1 MKAKRSI
8 KVRKL
13 NMKAV
18 ASIIAALLV
27 VVTIIVT
34 LIFNPFSKYPRYMTR
49 VSNEYK
55 KIGHHE
61 VIKEATDD
69 NVMVLHYP
77 TLDNEKVNTWIEAIT
92 AQSKERSKGLS
103 NKDGKKSEIFQDYSI
118 YQVHDKY
125 VTVDIKTLL
134 NNEITDQISRTYD
147 IETGEF
153 VKATDLFNDLG
164 RKKLISDVRATLTKP
179 KEMDRL
185 SYLKATSLDENASI
199 SLSDSS
205 VVFTIDG
212 FKDPVSFDLS
222 KITDYF
228 SHSIGSYEKT
238 DGEIPPVYLDRGI
251 NPKDKLVAF
260 TFDDGPHHRNSK
272 LIMDEMDKYE
282 GQATFFMLGERVHQ
296 NPSVVKEIV
305 RRGHQIANHSYTHP
319 DFNSMDIKDVN
330 KEIKDTDDALYKASG
345 LKGPFM
351 VRPPYGNAN
360 AAVREGAPVTFVN
373 WSVDSEDWVSRDSQQ
388 ICNTIDKYK
397 HDGAII
403 LLHDIYESSYEGFK
417 CAAKKLHDQG
427 YKFVTVK
434 ELLESRNDSVKTN
447 AIYFNADPIQ

>member
-251 NPKDKLVAF
+251 NPKEKLVAF

-282 GQATFFMLGERVHQ
+282 GQATFFMLGERVNQ

>member
-77 TLDNEKVNTWIEAIT
+77 TLNNEKVNTWIEAIT

-251 NPKDKLVAF
+251 NPKEKLVAF

-282 GQATFFMLGERVHQ
+282 GQATFFMLGERVNQ

>member
-282 GQATFFMLGERVHQ
+282 GQATFFMLGERVNQ

>member
-147 IETGEF
+147 IESGEF

-212 FKDPVSFDLS
+212 FKNPVSFELS

-238 DGEIPPVYLDRGI
+238 NGEISPVYLDRGI
-251 NPKDKLVAF
+251 DPKEKLVAF
-260 TFDDGPHHRNSK
+260 TFDDGPHHRNTQ

-282 GQATFFMLGERVHQ
+282 GQATFFMLGERVNQ
-296 NPSVVKEIV
+296 NPSIVKEIV

>member
-179 KEMDRL
+179 KEMNRL

-199 SLSDSS
+199 SLSDSG

-282 GQATFFMLGERVHQ
+282 GQATFFMLGERVNQ

-351 VRPPYGNAN
+351 VRPPYGSAN

>member
-77 TLDNEKVNTWIEAIT
+77 TLDNEKANTWIEAIT

-251 NPKDKLVAF
+251 NPKEKLVAF

-282 GQATFFMLGERVHQ
+282 GQATFFMLGERVNQ